1 MPSRLIRED
10 MLDSE
15 RVLALPIEAR
25 WLFVTIMLSADDL
38 GIFEATA
45 FKIARR
51 SDLRRETVDQLLGML
66 RDADLVRLYEADG
79 KRFGFIPRFRQRIQ
93 IKFIKRPLPPP
104 EMLADDDDASNKI
117 KALASK
123 TTVGQRMDNG
133 YATDGQ
139 QQEAK
144 AKAKAKAE
152 AIPRTPYTESKKTR
166 KGAFASDVMKPPEV
180 SDATWASWVVLRKA
194 KRAPISESAIAGLRR
209 EAAKAQM
216 SLDAVLEEC
225 CLRGWTGFRAD
236 WMARRMTAAERA
248 AETVARLTGKRD
260 GPQEDWRTIDAD
272 PLG

>member
-38 GIFEATA
+38 GIFEATS
-45 FKIARR
+45 FKLTRR
-51 SDLRRETVDQLLGML
+51 SDLRRETIDHLLGML

-104 EMLADDDDASNKI
+104 EMIADDDDAINKI
-117 KALASK
+117 KQLASK
-123 TTVGQRMDNG
+123 TTVGQRMGNRC
-133 YATDGQ
+133 ATDGQ

-144 AKAKAKAE
+144 AEAE
-152 AIPRTPYTESKKTR
+152 AIPRTLYTESKKTR
-166 KGAFASDVMKPPEV
+166 KGVSAPDVSKPPEV
-180 SDATWASWVVLRKA
+180 SDATWGSWVVLRKA
-194 KRAPISESAIAGLRR
+194 KRAPITESAIAGLRR
-209 EAAKAQM
+209 EAAKARM

-260 GPQEDWRTIDAD
+260 GPQQDWRTIDAD